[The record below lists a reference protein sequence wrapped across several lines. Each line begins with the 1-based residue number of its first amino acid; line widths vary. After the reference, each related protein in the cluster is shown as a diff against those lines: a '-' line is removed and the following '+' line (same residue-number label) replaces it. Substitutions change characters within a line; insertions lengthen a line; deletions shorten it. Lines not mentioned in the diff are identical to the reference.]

1 MKHNYSFKVLPHSAF
16 PITLKSNGLCLGLSQ
31 TVKIVCACAG
41 YEEVTG
47 MATVLFSG
55 CAEEFV
61 SRFIVL
67 VLLYYFFFQK
77 AREFSAVLYIL

>member
-1 MKHNYSFKVLPHSAF
+1 MLQLSTDNVAHSDVKHNYSFKVLPHSAF

-61 SRFIVL
+61 SGFVVHVL
-67 VLLYYFFFQK
+67 SY
-77 AREFSAVLYIL
+77 